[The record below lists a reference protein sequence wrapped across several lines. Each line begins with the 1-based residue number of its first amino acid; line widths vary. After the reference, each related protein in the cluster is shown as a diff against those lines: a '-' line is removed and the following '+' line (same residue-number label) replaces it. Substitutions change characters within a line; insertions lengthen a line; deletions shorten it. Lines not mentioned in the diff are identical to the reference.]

1 MNKKKIKQKHTK
13 QKNVRKRLIMNRIVL
28 FDCNLKFGL
37 LQIS

>member
-1 MNKKKIKQKHTK
+1 MNKKKIKQKQTK

-37 LQIS
+37 LQLK